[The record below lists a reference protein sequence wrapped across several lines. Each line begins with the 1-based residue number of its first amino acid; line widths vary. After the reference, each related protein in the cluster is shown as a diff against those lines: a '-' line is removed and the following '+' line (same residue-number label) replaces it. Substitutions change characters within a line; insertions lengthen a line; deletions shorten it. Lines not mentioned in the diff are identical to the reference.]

1 MTTCTGMQLCREQGG
16 WTVSLSLSPSG
27 MSRNEVERQLH
38 RIEFHR
44 MHHKEVEDMER
55 VLGTGS
61 TFDKRRLVSLSLS
74 INKGYFYFL
83 FR

>member
-1 MTTCTGMQLCREQGG
+1 
-16 WTVSLSLSPSG
+16 
-27 MSRNEVERQLH
+27 MSRNDVERQLH

-61 TFDKRRLVSLSLS
+61 TFDKRRFLSLSL
-74 INKGYFYFL
+74 NMLLYLDEREGHF
-83 FR
+83 

>member
-1 MTTCTGMQLCREQGG
+1 MITRAQNEWYCDDKF
-16 WTVSLSLSPSG
+16 SFSG

-44 MHHKEVEDMER
+44 MHHKEIEDMER

-61 TFDKRRLVSLSLS
+61 TFDKRRLVSLSLYILIRTGKVRFHFNS
-74 INKGYFYFL
+74 
-83 FR
+83 